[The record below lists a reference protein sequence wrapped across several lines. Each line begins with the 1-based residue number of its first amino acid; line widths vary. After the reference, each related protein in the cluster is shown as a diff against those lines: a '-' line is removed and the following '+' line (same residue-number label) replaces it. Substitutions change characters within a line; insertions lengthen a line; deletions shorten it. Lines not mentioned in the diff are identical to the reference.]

1 MKITMISI
9 LEKSRAPS
17 RNVFCEGLGCETLTS
32 ARLLGSDDDDL
43 LRSAHHL
50 RGLRDRVLHPVCVG
64 RDGLHREHLAVLGDL
79 LREPVRDDLLHLR
92 LPTLGLQRVAEVGD
106 CRIHFGGGEL
116 RKLLDQVGLAFV
128 AGPWKLVRE
137 QVVASHEVQDVVH
150 PVDVSRGYEA
160 TRGDAQ
166 HIAEVKLF
174 RLHGLFSSQDSD
186 YRDSLATRVWIYNSI
201 TPANIAYMR
210 LKVKR

>member
-1 MKITMISI
+1 MKIST
-9 LEKSRAPS
+9 LEKMRAPS

-92 LPTLGLQRVAEVGD
+92 LPVLGLQRVAESAERAD
-106 CRIHFGGGEL
+106 KLREANPSNLQFPTWCEKGEL
-116 RKLLDQVGLAFV
+116 NPRLLLGKQSFY
-128 AGPWKLVRE
+128 
-137 QVVASHEVQDVVH
+137 H
-150 PVDVSRGYEA
+150 
-160 TRGDAQ
+160 
-166 HIAEVKLF
+166 
-174 RLHGLFSSQDSD
+174 
-186 YRDSLATRVWIYNSI
+186 
-201 TPANIAYMR
+201 
-210 LKVKR
+210 